1 MVGDKAQS
9 LSSEKVLYTE
19 IGKKNHWHC
28 HSGKNAEDA
37 QGILIAVAIFF

>member
-19 IGKKNHWHC
+19 IGH
-28 HSGKNAEDA
+28 ATP
-37 QGILIAVAIFF
+37 IAVAMVAALDVGAS